1 MAAIN
6 ILWITLACIGSYL
19 LGSIPFS
26 VWIGRLATG
35 KDVRDFGTQNPGG
48 FNALK
53 TFGPKIGFPILFLDQ
68 FKGIITIAL
77 MDHIFN
83 LPYFYS
89 GIGINYYHLIMC
101 CVGPFICIMG
111 HNYSIWLKF
120 KGGQGMG
127 IMMGVFFYVNPLLL
141 LFFLAI
147 YAILYAGFK
156 IPTRTTGMIVSPVC
170 IPAALFLPIS
180 PPWTNILQAWVFGAP
195 AFLFI
200 AQGLV
205 IAITVIAFLSK
216 KVIDKAIGAEVFVE
230 RVLEEN

>member
-6 ILWITLACIGSYL
+6 ILWISLACIGSYL
-19 LGSIPFS
+19 VGSIPFS
-26 VWIGRLATG
+26 VWIGKLALG
-35 KDVRDFGTQNPGG
+35 KDVRNYGTQNPGG
-48 FNALK
+48 FNALR

-83 LPYFYS
+83 LPYFES
-89 GIGINYYHLIMC
+89 GNGFNYYHLIMC

-127 IMMGVFFYVNPLLL
+127 IMMGVFFYVNPILL
-141 LFFLAI
+141 LFFLSV
-147 YAILYAGFK
+147 YAILYAGLK
-156 IPTRTTGMIVSPVC
+156 VPTRTTGMIVSPLC
-170 IPAALFLPIS
+170 IPAALFLPIG
-180 PPWTNILQAWVFGAP
+180 PPWANILMVWTVGTPDFP
-195 AFLFI
+195 FV

-205 IAITVIAFLSK
+205 IAVTIISFLLK
-216 KVIDKAIGAEVFVE
+216 KAIDTIIGVEVIVE
-230 RVLEEN
+230 KVLEEN